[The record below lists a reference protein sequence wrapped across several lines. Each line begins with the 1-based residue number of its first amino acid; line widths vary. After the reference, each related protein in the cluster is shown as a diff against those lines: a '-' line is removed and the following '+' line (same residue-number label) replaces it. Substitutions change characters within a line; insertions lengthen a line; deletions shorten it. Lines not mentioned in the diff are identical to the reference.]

1 MKLKMAKNSL
11 FAVLLRS
18 PWWVSALVALV
29 LTLLSLALLPAEY
42 RAVGVISGLPFVVI
56 AAIAA
61 RRQWELPNAAR
72 VAETG
77 QAVAKMDWPTF
88 SHLLEQGFRR
98 DGFEVQRS
106 QSEAF
111 DFELSKDG
119 KRMLVCARRWKAAR
133 TGLEAL
139 RALQTARA
147 AADVSSALYIGLGSV
162 SETGLPFAAKH
173 QITIWRLDELAFA
186 LRGLPLTTGNGR

>member
-1 MKLKMAKNSL
+1 LKLKMAKNSL

-29 LTLLSLALLPAEY
+29 LTLLSVALLPAEY
-42 RAVGVISGLPFVVI
+42 RAVGVVSGLPFVVI

-61 RRQWELPNAAR
+61 RRQWELPSAAR

-77 QAVAKMDWPTF
+77 QAVAAMDWPTF
-88 SHLLEQGFRR
+88 SHLLEQAFRR

-106 QSEAF
+106 QSEAY

-139 RALQTARA
+139 RALQAART

-162 SETGLPFAAKH
+162 SENGLPFAAKQ

-186 LRGLPLTTGNGR
+186 LRGLPLTTGKGR